1 MEAPCGQPV
10 ISLPEVAESR
20 PKGVMGVTIMA
31 AVALEGESRLT
42 TSSVVSIAT
51 TQMHV
56 GEMADLGVMWNL
68 EGPESY
74 TWMANHP

>member
-1 MEAPCGQPV
+1 MEDPCGQPV
-10 ISLPEVAESR
+10 INSPEMAESR

-31 AVALEGESRLT
+31 AVALEEESRLT

-68 EGPESY
+68 EDPESY